1 MLFLAAVKL
10 ENKEKLMEQKKKKS
24 KKSIGNAVVGFIFCL
39 LALVGLI
46 SVVSSGYNFT
56 KKILNDESQKTK
68 FEKTILPILMLD
80 PVPFDD
86 AKTLDEMTVLRASLW
101 TAIEEKRSS
110 YSYDDMGYMLVP
122 ASDVE
127 VAKTRLFGKD
137 VSLKHQSFSEGLLIR
152 YIYDEEHLLY
162 RVPMDAQ
169 TGYYLPEVEEIAKNG
184 DTYVL
189 TVGYLPTSESFA
201 TSVKGKSK
209 EVVPDKYMLYE
220 LKEENGYYR
229 LVSIKQDEK
238 HQITMS
244 PMPEGPE
251 EENRLTELP
260 MEEGSSAPEIL
271 DEVIG
276 G

>member
-1 MLFLAAVKL
+1 MQ
-10 ENKEKLMEQKKKKS
+10 EKKKKT
-24 KKSIGNAVVGFIFCL
+24 KRSIANAVVGFIFCL
-39 LALVGLI
+39 LAFVGLI
-46 SVVSSGYNFT
+46 SVVASGYDFT
-56 KKILNDESQKTK
+56 KQILNNESQKTK

-101 TAIEEKRSS
+101 TAIEEKRNS

-162 RVPMDAQ
+162 RVPLDAQ
-169 TGYYLPEVEEIAKNG
+169 TGYYIPKVEEMSKRG
-184 DTYVL
+184 DVYVL
-189 TVGYLPTSESFA
+189 TVGYIPTAESFA
-201 TSVKGKSK
+201 TSVRGKNK
-209 EVVPDKYMLYE
+209 EPAPDKYMIYE

-229 LVSIKQDEK
+229 LLSIKEDDK
-238 HQITMS
+238 HKIILN
-244 PMPEGPE
+244 PVPEGQSD
-251 EENRLTELP
+251 ENRLTELP
-260 MEEGSSAPEIL
+260 MESQKTEPAVS